1 MDTLVRT
8 LATNRDVPG
17 WEETSTNWLIAA
29 VVISIVIALI
39 MIFTKLLKKKRASGP
54 VQLTWT
60 PKRTSLFTLTALLP
74 LAAVMAAVW
83 YFSINFHS
91 VVGVAGLLKGIL
103 IGWLLYVACMLA
115 AHAALWRRD
124 LF

>member
-29 VVISIVIALI
+29 VVISIAIALI
-39 MIFTKLLKKKRASGP
+39 MIFTKLLKKKRATGA
-54 VQLTWT
+54 VELTWT
-60 PKRTSLFTLTALLP
+60 PKRTNLFTLTALLP

-91 VVGVAGLLKGIL
+91 VIGVAGLLKGIL
-103 IGWLLYVACMLA
+103 IGWFLYVAFMLV